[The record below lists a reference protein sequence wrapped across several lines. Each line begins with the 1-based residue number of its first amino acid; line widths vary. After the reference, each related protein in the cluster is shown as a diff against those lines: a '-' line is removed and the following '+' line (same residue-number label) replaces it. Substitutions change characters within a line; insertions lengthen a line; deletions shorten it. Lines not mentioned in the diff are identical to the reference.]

1 MLYKDNASNIQKNTS
16 VLYRDIKSEYY
27 AIDSSV
33 INGTGREV
41 NMKLTG
47 RFAVVT
53 GAARGIGEA
62 IALRLLEDGAE
73 GVALL
78 DMDEQTVKDTARK
91 IDPSGEKAY
100 GFKCNVA
107 SAEEVSSIFETIT
120 QQFGKIDILVNNA
133 GVTRDA
139 MFHKMTDE
147 QWNTVMDVNV
157 TGVFNCC
164 KAVVAGMRE
173 QKYGKIVNL
182 ASVSAFGNIGQTNYG
197 ASKAAV
203 IGFTKC
209 LAKELARNNCTV
221 NAIAPSYINT
231 EMLQAVPENVMAK
244 FIAAIPANR
253 LGEPSEIASVVSF
266 LSSDDSSFVTGE
278 CIVVSGGSYM

>member
-1 MLYKDNASNIQKNTS
+1 MRL
-16 VLYRDIKSEYY
+16 
-27 AIDSSV
+27 
-33 INGTGREV
+33 NGGK
-41 NMKLTG
+41 NMKLAG
-47 RFAVVT
+47 KYAVVT
-53 GAARGIGEA
+53 GAARGIGAA
-62 IALRLLEDGAE
+62 IALRFIEDGIE

-78 DMDEQTVKDTARK
+78 DVDEQSVKETAAK
-91 IDPSGEKAY
+91 IDTSGKRAF

-107 SAEEVSSIFETIT
+107 SKEEVASVFESILK
-120 QQFGKIDILVNNA
+120 QFGRIDILVNNA

-147 QWNTVMDVNV
+147 QWNTVIDVNV
-157 TGVFNCC
+157 NGVYNCC
-164 KAVVAGMRE
+164 KAVVPSMRE

-278 CIVVSGGSYM
+278 CIVVSGGSHM

>member
-1 MLYKDNASNIQKNTS
+1 
-16 VLYRDIKSEYY
+16 
-27 AIDSSV
+27 
-33 INGTGREV
+33 
-41 NMKLTG
+41 MKLAG
-47 RFAVVT
+47 KFAVVT

-62 IALRLLEDGAE
+62 IAKRFIEDGAA

-78 DMDEQTVKDTARK
+78 DMDEQGVKDTAASL
-91 IDPSGEKAY
+91 DPSGKVAY

-107 SAEEVSSIFETIT
+107 STEDVMEVFGKIRE
-120 QQFGKIDILVNNA
+120 QFGRIDILVNNA
-133 GVTRDA
+133 GITRDS
-139 MFHKMTDE
+139 MFHKMTDD
-147 QWNTVMDVNV
+147 QWDAVVNV
-157 TGVFNCC
+157 NLKGVYNCC
-164 KAVVAGMRE
+164 KAVVPAMRE
-173 QKYGKIVNL
+173 QNYGKIVNL

-197 ASKAAV
+197 ATKAAV

-209 LAKELARNNCTV
+209 LAKEIARNNCTV

-231 EMLQAVPENVMAK
+231 EMLRAVPENVMQK

-253 LGEPSEIASVVSF
+253 LGEPSEIASVTSF

>member
-1 MLYKDNASNIQKNTS
+1 
-16 VLYRDIKSEYY
+16 
-27 AIDSSV
+27 
-33 INGTGREV
+33 
-41 NMKLTG
+41 MKLTG
-47 RFAVVT
+47 KYAVVT

-62 IALRLLEDGAE
+62 IALRLIEDGIE
-73 GVALL
+73 GIALL
-78 DMDEQTVKDTARK
+78 DMDEQIVKAAAAK
-91 IDPSGEKAY
+91 IDPSGKKAF

-107 SAEEVSSIFETIT
+107 SNEKVASVFTSITEQFE
-120 QQFGKIDILVNNA
+120 KIDILVNNA
-133 GVTRDA
+133 GITRDS
-139 MFHKMTDE
+139 MFHKMTDD
-147 QWNTVMDVNV
+147 QWNAVMDVNV
-157 TGVFNCC
+157 NGVYNCC
-164 KAVVAGMRE
+164 KAVVPGMRN
-173 QKYGKIVNL
+173 QNYGKIVNL

>member
-1 MLYKDNASNIQKNTS
+1 
-16 VLYRDIKSEYY
+16 
-27 AIDSSV
+27 
-33 INGTGREV
+33 
-41 NMKLTG
+41 MKLTG
-47 RFAVVT
+47 KFAVVT

-62 IALRLLEDGAE
+62 IALRFIEDGVE

-78 DMDEQTVKDTARK
+78 DMDEQTVKLTAAK
-91 IDPSGEKAY
+91 IDSSGKMAFGY
-100 GFKCNVA
+100 KCNVA
-107 SAEEVSSIFETIT
+107 SAEDVASVFQSIGE
-120 QQFGKIDILVNNA
+120 QFGKIDILVNNA
-133 GVTRDA
+133 GITRDA

-147 QWNTVMDVNV
+147 QWNTVIDVNV
-157 TGVFNCC
+157 NGVYNCC
-164 KAVVAGMRE
+164 KAVAPGMRARN
-173 QKYGKIVNL
+173 YGKIVNL

-221 NAIAPSYINT
+221 NAIAPSYVNT

-253 LGEPSEIASVVSF
+253 LGEPSEIASVASF